1 RRSGLRSSGTTPAL
15 TSPTTPTQT
24 AHAPQ
29 KSPANI
35 QASYGRYERLRADES
50 DYDYVAHTSFNGPT
64 KIIEHREAD
73 IEQPQIADGE
83 FYVRRAYSRL
93 SKCATVSPHPH
104 PSPSRSSQTP
114 SNPHTFD
121 VITNASKW
129 TIFTTSA
136 RRERSM

>member
-1 RRSGLRSSGTTPAL
+1 M
-15 TSPTTPTQT
+15 SPTTPTQSESPT
-24 AHAPQ
+24 VLSILQTALVVHASAAAAAAHAP

-64 KIIEHREAD
+64 KVIEHREAD

-93 SKCATVSPHPH
+93 SKCAT
-104 PSPSRSSQTP
+104 T
-114 SNPHTFD
+114 
-121 VITNASKW
+121 
-129 TIFTTSA
+129 
-136 RRERSM
+136 